1 MSLGSTLQ
9 IFSDPINP
17 SVTSNDMYNLIISTT
32 TFSPFAAVSL
42 CRVAGLAETFP
53 SFPLGGPF
61 LPDVPGFR
69 VPSDSVFPL
78 LHWPSSNWRFPSIF
92 FSTTARMFSVYVPE
106 PFQTHPIA
114 HRTILISVV
123 AICFS
128 SLTDIGH
135 VPQPQGNVGRIT
147 VRSFI
152 FIVTFLSQITP
163 VIIYIYIKC
172 FKINVL
178 LIIPSSLSKPMFV
191 QGAAGQSSNPLYAK
205 DTDVCVPNVV
215 PTTWQTIRTDE
226 SMIETVFKSEVN
238 FTTAYSGY
246 STRKIIMEERNVYCG
261 AYNVLML
268 MEKWVTSGGGGHMCS
283 SMAVRLIKKRYY
295 NTIIFERA
303 KILSSKAHQN
313 IWIG

>member
-1 MSLGSTLQ
+1 
-9 IFSDPINP
+9 
-17 SVTSNDMYNLIISTT
+17 
-32 TFSPFAAVSL
+32 
-42 CRVAGLAETFP
+42 
-53 SFPLGGPF
+53 
-61 LPDVPGFR
+61 
-69 VPSDSVFPL
+69 
-78 LHWPSSNWRFPSIF
+78 
-92 FSTTARMFSVYVPE
+92 MFSVYVPE

-123 AICFS
+123 TNRFS

-135 VPQPQGNVGRIT
+135 VPQPEGNIGRIT
-147 VRSFI
+147 VWYITSFI
-152 FIVTFLSQITP
+152 FIGTFLSQITP

-178 LIIPSSLSKPMFV
+178 LIIPSSLSEPMFL

-268 MEKWVTSGGGGHMCS
+268 MEK
-283 SMAVRLIKKRYY
+283 
-295 NTIIFERA
+295 
-303 KILSSKAHQN
+303 
-313 IWIG
+313 

>member
-17 SVTSNDMYNLIISTT
+17 SVTSNDIYNLISVVISTT
-32 TFSPFAAVSL
+32 TFSPFAAISL

-61 LPDVPGFR
+61 LPDVPSFR
-69 VPSDSVFPL
+69 VPSDSIFPL
-78 LHWPSSNWRFPSIF
+78 QLWSSSKALPLHLLFHNCLDVFCLRAWTIPNSPDCPSHHSHLCCYQPLFIFNWHWPCSAAGRQHRSNHCLVYHELHFHWNFLVANHSSHNL
-92 FSTTARMFSVYVPE
+92 
-106 PFQTHPIA
+106 H
-114 HRTILISVV
+114 
-123 AICFS
+123 
-128 SLTDIGH
+128 
-135 VPQPQGNVGRIT
+135 
-147 VRSFI
+147 
-152 FIVTFLSQITP
+152 
-163 VIIYIYIKC
+163 IYIKC

-178 LIIPSSLSKPMFV
+178 LIIPSSLSEPMFL

-268 MEKWVTSGGGGHMCS
+268 MEKWVSRGEDD
-283 SMAVRLIKKRYY
+283 V
-295 NTIIFERA
+295 
-303 KILSSKAHQN
+303 
-313 IWIG
+313 